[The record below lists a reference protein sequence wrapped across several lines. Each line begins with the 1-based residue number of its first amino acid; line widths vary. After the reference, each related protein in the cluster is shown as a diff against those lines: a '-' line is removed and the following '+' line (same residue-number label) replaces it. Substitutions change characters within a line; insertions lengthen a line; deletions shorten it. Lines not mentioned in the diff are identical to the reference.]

1 MKYYYNKKVPE
12 GTFKF
17 LDSHLKD
24 FFSGRDLI
32 RGSPEGVAPL
42 S

>member
-17 LDSHLKD
+17 FRLSSKS
-24 FFSGRDLI
+24 FFSGREII
-32 RGSPEGVAPL
+32 RRSPEGVAPL